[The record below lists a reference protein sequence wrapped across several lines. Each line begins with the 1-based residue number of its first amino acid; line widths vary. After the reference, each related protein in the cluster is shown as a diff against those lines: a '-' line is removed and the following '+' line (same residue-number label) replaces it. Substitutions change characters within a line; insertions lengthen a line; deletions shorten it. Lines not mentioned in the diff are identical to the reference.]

1 MELGDTLPEVTIP
14 PTQPQVARV
23 LLYYIVH
30 DAQVEVPES
39 EPMESTQQEEAVVGE
54 ATRL

>member
-54 ATRL
+54 AMHL